1 MMEVEVHI
9 TWEEIKKE
17 PEKPFNKEKTFPLLL
32 CVFTTS
38 NISHH
43 GMDTFSCRNV
53 QSNRI
58 SGSRSHRG
66 EGGSVF
72 SRVDIGSQFLEK
84 KLVFNGNGIGK
95 NPDTF
100 VQTNTEPEPITVMAL
115 PLPWGP

>member
-1 MMEVEVHI
+1 MEVEVHI

-53 QSNRI
+53 QSSELQSYTCLNPTLKELT
-58 SGSRSHRG
+58 S
-66 EGGSVF
+66 
-72 SRVDIGSQFLEK
+72 
-84 KLVFNGNGIGK
+84 LVKEVYPGARKG
-95 NPDTF
+95 T
-100 VQTNTEPEPITVMAL
+100 
-115 PLPWGP
+115 